1 MRRALLAAGAAL
13 LLGAM
18 AVYSAGWMWAVRG
31 RPTAYGG
38 LEFEVLPRGTIRKVT
53 AGSPAEQ
60 AGLRAGDRVVSVD
73 GRPLVTPTVYSETTF
88 RGRPGE
94 SLVLEVERPG
104 AAPFTAEIRL
114 AAPPS
119 RAPAPLSRR
128 LAQEALGSYP
138 LPFLL
143 VAAGVLLLRMDDP
156 QAWRL
161 ALLFASFIAGAPI
174 DETALPAS
182 LRPFSVAYKVGLQG
196 VNPALFLFFFSLFP
210 ASSPLDRRL
219 PWLKWLWLAVGGGAA
234 APFAA
239 WAFSEGS
246 LHPLREW
253 VAPRG
258 WVEPPVAVY
267 VFGAL
272 GLGLVHLASN
282 ALQGAPEA
290 RRKSRIIVWGA
301 VAGNG
306 PITLLF
312 AAGAYLQKPIYDFP
326 FWLWSSS
333 VIVLSLTPLA
343 FAYAVVRHRVLEIPV
358 LLRRS
363 ARYLLVQRGSVGLL
377 VAIGVA
383 AAAGFSLAL
392 GLLVGPRAEAT
403 VAGLSVG
410 FGTVLVWAGSQ
421 VHRQVRER
429 IDRAFFRGAYD
440 AKHVLQ
446 DLAERA
452 RAAGS
457 REDLAALLEHHVRS
471 ALLPR
476 ALAVYVESGG
486 GLARVGGL
494 EGPPRL
500 SSSLPYLHEL
510 ARDGRPCEV
519 GGRDPAPDALAP
531 LAPECLV
538 PLSGRDGSLLGLVVL
553 GPRLSEEP
561 YSGEDQRLLASVASQ
576 AATALESLRLAEQM
590 AERLEVERRAAHEME
605 LAKRVQSKLLP
616 QSAPVLAS
624 LECVGRCVQ
633 ARAVGGDYYDFLE
646 LEGGRLGL
654 ALADVAGKGFPA
666 ALLMASLQASLRSRA
681 LPDLLDLPRQLRAVS
696 QLLYRTSESNR
707 FATLF
712 LGIYDDS
719 SRRLSYANCG
729 HNPPVLLRAEGR
741 RERLA
746 PTGPALGLLEGWDG
760 EARETV
766 LASGDLLAVFSDGIT
781 ETFDAKDEEF
791 GEERLITLLDT
802 RSGRGLEALADEVFE
817 AVRAFGGGGEQQDD
831 QTLLLARVR

>member
-1 MRRALLAAGAAL
+1 VKSALLGVLAAL

-31 RPTAYGG
+31 RPTAFGG
-38 LEFEVLPRGTIRKVT
+38 IVFEVLPRGTIRTVT
-53 AGSPAEQ
+53 PGSPAER
-60 AGLRAGDRVVSVD
+60 AGLWAGDRVLTVN
-73 GRPLVTPTVYSETTF
+73 GRPLHTPTIYSETTY

-94 SLVLEVERPG
+94 SVLLGVERTG
-104 AAPFTAEIRL
+104 APPFTLSFRL
-114 AAPPS
+114 AALPS
-119 RAPAPLSRR
+119 EPPAPLSRR
-128 LAQEALGSYP
+128 VVQEILGSYP

-143 VAAGVLLLRMDDP
+143 VAAGVLLLRIDDP
-156 QAWRL
+156 HAWRL
-161 ALLFASFIAGAPI
+161 ALVFASFMAGAPI
-174 DETALPAS
+174 FEAALPPA
-182 LRPFSVAYKVGLQG
+182 LRSFSVAYKVGFQG
-196 VNPALFLFFFSLFP
+196 ANPALFLFFSAFP
-210 ASSPLDRRL
+210 TRSALDRRL
-219 PWLKWLWLAVGGGAA
+219 AWLKWLCLIGGVGVSAF
-234 APFAA
+234 FAA
-239 WAFSEGS
+239 WAFSAAS

-253 VAPRG
+253 VEPRG

-267 VFGAL
+267 VFGTY
-272 GLGLVHLASN
+272 GLGLAHLAGN
-282 ALQGAPEA
+282 ALRGAPEG
-290 RRKSRIIVWGA
+290 RRKSRVIVWGT
-301 VAGNG
+301 VAGTG

-312 AAGAYLQKPIYDFP
+312 AAATYLRKPVYEFP
-326 FWLWSSS
+326 FWVWAPC
-333 VIVLSLTPLA
+333 VIALSLTPLA

-377 VAIGVA
+377 IALGVA
-383 AAAGFSLAL
+383 AAMGFSLAL
-392 GLLVGPRAEAT
+392 GRAVGPQAEAA

-410 FGTVLVWAGSQ
+410 FGTVLVWTGSQ
-421 VHRQVRER
+421 IHRQVRER
-429 IDRAFFRGAYD
+429 IDRSFFRSAYD
-440 AKHVLQ
+440 AKHILQ

-452 RAAGS
+452 RAANS
-457 REDLAALLEHHVRS
+457 REELAGLIEHHVRS

-476 ALAVYVESGG
+476 TLAVYVESGG
-486 GLARVGGL
+486 GLARVGGS
-494 EGPPRL
+494 EGPARL
-500 SSSLPYLHEL
+500 SSSLPFLCEL

-519 GGRDPAPDALAP
+519 SAGDQAPDALGS
-531 LAPECLV
+531 LTPECLV
-538 PLSGRDGSLLGLVVL
+538 PLSGRDGSLLGLIAL

-576 AATALESLRLAEQM
+576 AATALDSLRLAEQM

-616 QSAPVLAS
+616 QSAPILAT
-624 LECVGRCVQ
+624 LECVGRCLQ

-646 LEGGRLGL
+646 LESGRLGL

-696 QLLYRTSESNR
+696 QLLYRTSDTNR

-719 SRRLSYANCG
+719 TRRLFYANCG
-729 HNPPVLLRAEGR
+729 HNPPVLLRAAGP

-760 EARETV
+760 EAQDLL
-766 LASGDLLAVFSDGIT
+766 LAPGDLLAVFSDGIT
-781 ETFDAKDEEF
+781 ETFDARDEEF
-791 GEERLITLLDT
+791 GEERLIALLST
-802 RSGRGLEALADEVFE
+802 HSGGGLDALADRVFE
-817 AVRAFGGGGEQQDD
+817 TVRAFGGSGEQQDD
-831 QTLLLARVR
+831 QTLLLARVK